1 MTNPSD
7 MENPRDR
14 HNEEEFDPKEFNLPE
29 EYLSYG
35 VMHDKHN
42 IKNLTFWSVLGIVI
56 FGVLLVGI
64 FYMYHSNKLIFT
76 EEASVRSEH
85 QEVARMKQ
93 QAQERLT
100 SFGVIDEEEGI
111 YHIPI
116 DSAITLYIDEQ
127 N

>member
-7 MENPRDR
+7 KENPGDSS
-14 HNEEEFDPKEFNLPE
+14 NSEEFDPKDFNLSE
-29 EYLSYG
+29 SDLSYG
-35 VMHDKHN
+35 VMHDTHN

-56 FGVLLVGI
+56 FGVLLVGV
-64 FYMYHSNKLIFT
+64 FFMFQSNKMLFT

-85 QEVARMKQ
+85 QHVNRMKQ
-93 QAQERLT
+93 QAEERLN
-100 SFGVIDEEEGI
+100 SFGVIDEEQGI

-116 DSAITLYIDEQ
+116 DSAITLYLDE